1 MYGEFIEND
10 DLSIEERKE
19 FTSIMISAVDRLSFL
34 IESLIKLSRLE
45 GGVISLNNKSMN
57 IIDTILDCMNQVRVK
72 AVKKGINIK
81 LINVDNIILNYD
93 NKWMNEAVFNILDN
107 AVKYSYDNTDIIID
121 VVKYD
126 MFCKISISNVGINIP
141 EEEYPKIF
149 ARFYRSK
156 NSSDV
161 EGIGIGL
168 YLSRKIVS
176 YEGGYI
182 KVKSKDNRTEFSILL
197 PINNN

>member
-1 MYGEFIEND
+1 MY
-10 DLSIEERKE
+10 
-19 FTSIMISAVDRLSFL
+19 
-34 IESLIKLSRLE
+34 ES
-45 GGVISLNNKSMN
+45 NKG
-57 IIDTILDCMNQVRVK
+57 
-72 AVKKGINIK
+72 KGIKEKNNIK
-81 LINVDNIILNYD
+81 IINIDNIILNYD
-93 NKWMNEAVFNILDN
+93 NKWMKEAIFNILDN
-107 AVKYSYDNTDIIID
+107 AVKYSYDSTDIIID

-126 MFCKISISNVGINIP
+126 MYCKISISNEGISIS

-149 ARFYRSK
+149 TRFYRSK

-161 EGIGIGL
+161 EGIGICL

-182 KVKSKDNRTEFSILL
+182 KVKSKVNRTEFSILL